1 MRAARVLLAV
11 VAQSVAEVEDIVT
24 SPQLRVLVL
33 ISSRGPQNPGAI
45 AADLKVHPS
54 NATRTC
60 ERLVNAGLIERSED
74 QRDRRYLQL
83 TLSPRGEELVAQV
96 MEHRRAAIAEV
107 VRRLPAGTR
116 KNLAEALNAFAE
128 AAGDTGSDD
137 GRFAL
142 RDGA

>member
-96 MEHRRAAIAEV
+96 MEHRRTAIAEV

-137 GRFAL
+137 GRSAL
-142 RDGA
+142 LDGA